1 MELTL
6 KTKFEDLKNR
16 FEDLKSKLDY
26 EGKKKRFALLEEE
39 KNNKGYWDPRATRK
53 KWMNG

>member
-16 FEDLKSKLDY
+16 FEDLKSKLDS
-26 EGKKKRFALLEEE
+26 EGKKKDFSFLTRKKTKRGIGIREQ
-39 KNNKGYWDPRATRK
+39 TRK
-53 KWMNG
+53 KWTNG